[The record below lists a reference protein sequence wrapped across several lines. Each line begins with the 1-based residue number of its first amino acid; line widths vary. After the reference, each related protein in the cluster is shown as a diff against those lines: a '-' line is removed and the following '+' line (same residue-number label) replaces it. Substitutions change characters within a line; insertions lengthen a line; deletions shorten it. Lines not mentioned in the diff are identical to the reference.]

1 MSLPKT
7 LFVTEHMFENC
18 NCTSTRKMQLF
29 NTQGIVGPSRPS
41 ELFILGATEQK
52 LDLLENL
59 KTSTVLFCFSFSI

>member
-1 MSLPKT
+1 MSLQKT

-59 KTSTVLFCFSFSI
+59 KTVLFCFSFSI

>member
-1 MSLPKT
+1 
-7 LFVTEHMFENC
+7 MFENC

-29 NTQGIVGPSRPS
+29 NTQGIVGPSRTS

-59 KTSTVLFCFSFSI
+59 KTVLFCFSFSI